1 MKATETKLAGVY
13 LLEPT
18 VFGDSRGYF
27 FESFNNR
34 KFEELTGFLP
44 HFVQDNQSMSA
55 KGVLRG
61 LHFQVSPKAQGKL
74 VRVVKGAVFDVAVDI
89 RPDSPT
95 FGQWEGVELSEENH
109 RQLWIPPGLA
119 HGFVTLEEGTVFQYK
134 VTDYWSKAH
143 EKCIAWNDPDLAID
157 WHFEGT
163 PLVSEKDAEGQRL
176 ASFKQELLN
185 TIQTQLGSRN

>member
-27 FESFNNR
+27 FESFNNC

-95 FGQWEGVELSEENH
+95 FGQWEGVELSERNH
-109 RQLWIPPGLA
+109 CQLWIPPGLA
-119 HGFVTLEEGTVFQYK
+119 HGFVTLDEETVFQYK

-143 EKCIAWNDPDLAID
+143 ERCIAWNDPDLGID
-157 WHFEGT
+157 WHFEGV
-163 PLVSEKDAEGQRL
+163 PLVSEKDAEGQSL
-176 ASFKQELLN
+176 ASFKHELLH